1 MTRVLGIDFSGARDA
16 GKKIWIA
23 EGKKTGG
30 PLEMMTCMPAS
41 ALPGSGKSA
50 AAAIAALRQHIV
62 ANPRTVAG
70 CDFPFALP
78 FAHMRGKSW
87 AAFLQEFPERYA
99 DPAMFYEICH
109 REAEGIEVK
118 RQTDVTHKTPF
129 NSYNLRMHRQ
139 TWWGIA
145 HLLHPLVAADA
156 AVIRPQQRLRKDK
169 PVLIEIC
176 PACKLKQLGC
186 YISYKG
192 KTAQHRRAR
201 GQILEHLVEA
211 DLLAAPSR
219 ALRDLLLQNAG
230 GDALD
235 SVIGA
240 ISAARADLAAKEDAV
255 ERLEGRVYV

>member
-1 MTRVLGIDFSGARDA
+1 MTRILGIDFSGASDA

-23 EGKKTGG
+23 EGKKTKG
-30 PLEMMTCMPAS
+30 PLEILSCMPAG
-41 ALPGSGKSA
+41 ALPGSGTSA
-50 AAAIAALRQHIV
+50 AVAIAALGRHIISD
-62 ANPRTVAG
+62 PDTIAG

-78 FAHMRGKSW
+78 ISQMGGKSW
-87 AAFLQEFPERYA
+87 GTFVAEFARRFPDSAA
-99 DPAMFYEICH
+99 FYEICH
-109 REAEGIEVK
+109 REAEGIEIK
-118 RQTDVTHKTPF
+118 RLTDVIHKTPF

-156 AVIRPQQRLRKDK
+156 VVIRPQQRLRAGK

-176 PACKLKQLGC
+176 PACKLKKLGC

-192 KTAQHRRAR
+192 KAPQHRRAR
-201 GQILEHLVEA
+201 GKILERLI
-211 DLLAAPSR
+211 DTKLLAAPSS
-219 ALRDLLLQNAG
+219 ALRTILLQNTG

-235 SVIGA
+235 SVIAAVSASGA
-240 ISAARADLAAKEDAV
+240 DVGAKVSAV